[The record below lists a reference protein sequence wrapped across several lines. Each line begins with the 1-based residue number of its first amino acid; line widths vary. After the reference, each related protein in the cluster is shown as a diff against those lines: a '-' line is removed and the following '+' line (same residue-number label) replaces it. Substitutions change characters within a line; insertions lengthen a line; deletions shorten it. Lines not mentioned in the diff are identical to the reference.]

1 MHPPILAVI
10 EPVFVE
16 PIGKVLENLE
26 TPTLHPNQHVRETG
40 LDRAIVELG
49 VHAEHLEALRLVL
62 IGQRLAGA
70 VSLRPSRGQAQGR
83 FLPQSLSAAA

>member
-1 MHPPILAVI
+1 MI

-40 LDRAIVELG
+40 LDRHRAIAELG